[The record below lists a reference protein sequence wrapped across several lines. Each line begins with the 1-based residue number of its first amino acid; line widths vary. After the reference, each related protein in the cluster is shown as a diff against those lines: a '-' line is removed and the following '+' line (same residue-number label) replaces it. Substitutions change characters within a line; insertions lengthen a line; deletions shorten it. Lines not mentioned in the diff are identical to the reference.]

1 MLLVTVNKLVERRKR
16 GKERLCQTV
25 SGAPEGPKGRGGTPE
40 KRALGPRF
48 RGHSPNL
55 KGTLPLL
62 ALRKLIRFVKQ
73 FIPRF
78 WLS

>member
-1 MLLVTVNKLVERRKR
+1 MILRILNFDASPERVSFIGHRSWVE
-16 GKERLCQTV
+16 T
-25 SGAPEGPKGRGGTPE
+25 GAPEGPKGRGGTPE

-62 ALRKLIRFVKQ
+62 ALQKLIRFVKQ
-73 FIPRF
+73 FI
-78 WLS
+78 LKIL